1 MDPLFRSRI
10 QIGEMRRTLR
20 PDVAPCYAGD
30 GAPIR
35 AGMGGETRD
44 DSLSSTAAE
53 INVTFFVNV
62 RINENELANISST
75 YFM

>member
-1 MDPLFRSRI
+1 MYGSVIPQSHSN
-10 QIGEMRRTLR
+10 RRDAKDAAPGRCTLL
-20 PDVAPCYAGD
+20 YAGD

-35 AGMGGETRD
+35 AGMGNETRD

-62 RINENELANISST
+62 RINEN
-75 YFM
+75 